1 MVKKG
6 RLFVSISVLVGLLAI
21 MVNGDAATTRR
32 EKIEQPQWAFNATV
46 IEACS
51 CPMFC
56 QCYFNSKPAGHS
68 AHRSGNGLE
77 HFCRFNLAY
86 RVNRGHYGPVRLD
99 GARFWI
105 AGDLGS
111 DYSMGETDW
120 AVLIFDKSLGRDQ
133 RNAITTIV
141 GYVYPVK
148 WKSFTMA
155 EGVIDKWEYSRDEA
169 HATVDGGQTAEIK
182 LRRSPSMTNEP
193 IVIKNLAYWSVPR
206 HEGFVLMP
214 NEVQAYRVGS
224 KAFQTRGTSGFMI
237 TLDITSKDVK

>member
-1 MVKKG
+1 MKKG
-6 RLFVSISVLVGLLAI
+6 RVLAI
-21 MVNGDAATTRR
+21 SGVLISLLVILVSGGAATTRQGNV
-32 EKIEQPQWAFNATV
+32 EQPHWAFNATV

-56 QCYFNSKPAGHS
+56 QCYFNSEPAGHS
-68 AHRSGNGLE
+68 AHRSGHDLE

-86 RVNRGHYGPVRLD
+86 YVNRGHYGSVQLD
-99 GARFWI
+99 GAKFWI

-120 AVLIFDKSLGRDQ
+120 AVLIFDKSLSRVQRD
-133 RNAITTIV
+133 AIVTIV

-148 WKSFTMA
+148 WKSFTTA
-155 EGVIDKWEYSRDEA
+155 EGVIDTWKYNRDVA
-169 HATVDGGQTAEIK
+169 HATVDGGKTAEIK
-182 LRRSPSMTNEP
+182 LRRFPSMTNEP
-193 IVIKNLAYWSVPR
+193 IVIKNLAYWGVPR

-224 KAFQTRGTSGFMI
+224 NAFETRRTNGFMI
-237 TLDITSKDVK
+237 TLDITSKDVQ